1 MSAGCTDVLDCG
13 HVLSP
18 TRGSVDEFNQGSK
31 FIPFNQQPLPV
42 VWMKRHQTRMLFFF
56 AQGPGGAGGP
66 GAVGAN
72 STAAGGGG
80 GGTGAQ
86 VAALLPS
93 FMVAD
98 RLVAH
103 VPDSAATTTG
113 LLLRSA
119 PAQASPQMAYTYCAN
134 GGTGGA
140 ASGATPG
147 TAGNAGAAPAASSSY
162 GLYGGIVN
170 PLAGTAGAA
179 GGANA
184 TYPTTGNQSVP
195 GAGGAALGASG
206 SAGAAG
212 GAVPGAGVFFGT
224 AGGAAPSSSTAP
236 PEDGAQGFGYG
247 TRQYGMPRCF
257 GGGGGA
263 STHGSATGAG
273 LVGARGGNGAPG
285 CGGGGGGG
293 ALTGSTTGAGG
304 LGGPGRL
311 FIVSW

>member
-1 MSAGCTDVLDCG
+1 
-13 HVLSP
+13 
-18 TRGSVDEFNQGSK
+18 
-31 FIPFNQQPLPV
+31 
-42 VWMKRHQTRMLFFF
+42 MKRHQTRMLFFF

-93 FMVAD
+93 FMVAA

-147 TAGNAGAAPAASSSY
+147 TAGNAGAAPAASTSY

-212 GAVPGAGVFFGT
+212 GATRAG
-224 AGGAAPSSSTAP
+224 
-236 PEDGAQGFGYG
+236 D
-247 TRQYGMPRCF
+247 
-257 GGGGGA
+257 
-263 STHGSATGAG
+263 TGAG
-273 LVGARGGNGAPG
+273 AAAGASAGFLSPQAVRNSARALSAMTEEVFFMVVDRKWRMKESRGYAPWMQPLPSPKQKICSSHGGSRGGRTTNHSALAKRMLSYPHCVSHNVIGMAGLPSRQ
-285 CGGGGGGG
+285 CGGR
-293 ALTGSTTGAGG
+293 A
-304 LGGPGRL
+304 
-311 FIVSW
+311 